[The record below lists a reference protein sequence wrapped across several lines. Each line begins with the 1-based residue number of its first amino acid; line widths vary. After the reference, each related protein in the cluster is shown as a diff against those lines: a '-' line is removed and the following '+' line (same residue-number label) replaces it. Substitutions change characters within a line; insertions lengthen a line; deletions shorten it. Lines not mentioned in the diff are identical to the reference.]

1 MKMNSKVD
9 LLKSYNVDVEK
20 ALELWGDMDSYN
32 DSLKEFKDTLNSK
45 LTTLF

>member
-20 ALELWGDMDSYN
+20 ALEDIRIMGRYGFL
-32 DSLKEFKDTLNSK
+32 
-45 LTTLF
+45 